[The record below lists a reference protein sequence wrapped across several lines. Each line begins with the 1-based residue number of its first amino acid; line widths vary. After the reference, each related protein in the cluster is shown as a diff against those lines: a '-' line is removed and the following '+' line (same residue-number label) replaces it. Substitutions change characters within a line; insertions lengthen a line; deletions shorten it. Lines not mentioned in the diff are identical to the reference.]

1 MRMRSLPG
9 KHCCVA
15 MGITSGLPAVAFD
28 LDLDILHEIEAVLI
42 NDFSFRVVTHFN
54 LQSKASTAYLVNLL
68 CLGYGCKAP

>member
-9 KHCCVA
+9 KHCSVA
-15 MGITSGLPAVAFD
+15 IGITSGLPAVAFD

-42 NDFSFRVVTHFN
+42 NDLSFRVVTHFN